1 MRIYDIFEHRIGR
14 DYKGVINV
22 GQDDLANVKQ
32 ELQEYVVTRE
42 LQRHFREFFRSY
54 TQSIGKPYEKMGVW
68 ISGFFGS
75 GKSHLL
81 KILSYLLENRMV
93 DGKPAISYFTDTGKI
108 ADATVVADI
117 QKAGSVPSDIIL
129 FNIGAKADTS
139 TLAGQD
145 TITSVF
151 LRVFNEHLGYC
162 ASMPFLADMER
173 SLDEKGKYEA
183 FKQKFEE
190 IEGQPWTEVR
200 DEYFFIQDTLV
211 ETLVSIDNMSESAA
225 RNLVE
230 NISETYEMS
239 TERFAKLVKDY
250 LDTKEKDHH
259 LVFMADEVGQFISE
273 NSQMMLNLQNISEDL
288 GRICRGQAWVVVTS
302 QQDMGKAL
310 EHMKQRNDFS
320 RIQDRFQTRLTL
332 TAANADEV
340 VRKRVLQ
347 KTDTADSSLSIFYG
361 QHEVLLR
368 NLLSFKNAATM
379 HLYSS
384 PASFVSDYPFIP
396 YQFELMGR
404 VLTAIRENAA
414 IGLNLSSGERSQLA
428 LFMKSAIALKEE
440 RIGVLAPVPL
450 FYEALKE
457 FVDSTH
463 ATVINRAEEGGV
475 LEAFDVEVL
484 KLLFMIKYIKE
495 IPGNV
500 DNLTTMMVSR
510 VDEDRLT
517 LSKKVVA
524 SLERL
529 IRETLILRTGDVY
542 SFLTNE
548 EQDINRAIN
557 KENADLGEINTYIA
571 QEIFEGIYQY
581 RRYRHSAR
589 YNFDFNRMVDG
600 NIFGMVSNEQLGINI
615 LTPYTEDRDDQALRM
630 QTSQNHVVLVN
641 LLPSDDRL
649 VDEISRSIKLNK
661 YMQKHGADLDQIMKS
676 AKEAEQKSIRA
687 RVQGMLKDALRYAD
701 IYVRGD
707 KLNITGREPA
717 DRLNEAL
724 GRQVQ
729 NLYARLQDMQTAPSQ
744 NDVENLLVP
753 RMQTQFELDVEAPNA
768 AALADVI
775 HTLGLLGRQS
785 MVRTT
790 LKTLLDRYMKP
801 PYGFVPLD
809 VQWLV
814 AYLFAHGKIN
824 LNYNNQALALGQ
836 TPKTELVNYLTRN
849 EHRDKLVIDLRLEVP
864 QNHKLAGESL
874 MRKWF
879 GSTSFPGNEDQFIKE
894 FREKAERKK
903 SVLSALERHYDV
915 QAHLPGKPAL
925 EHAQSLLAKAM
936 RHNRASDFFRHV
948 FETQEEWE
956 RALDRLTPVESFLGG
971 DQRNIYEKALRYR
984 DLYVQSRAYITDR
997 QAIDKMAEIEAIL
1010 EKEAPYAEMYKL
1022 PPLLEAYGSLHVQL
1036 LERES
1041 APVRERI
1048 EADRKLVLDTLED
1061 SLVKEEMLDGVI
1073 SKFQD
1078 LMHRL
1083 EHGKSVYE
1091 IRNLAHESDAVK
1103 INLINEINHKTA
1115 QVLAQKVK
1123 AEKPVEGK
1131 QQPPRIFNQPVFK
1144 PVSLRALVSAS
1155 TPLRTAEQVD
1165 EYLSQLRSKL
1175 MEQLR
1180 DEAIDGINLML

>member
-1 MRIYDIFEHRIGR
+1 M
-14 DYKGVINV
+14 
-22 GQDDLANVKQ
+22 
-32 ELQEYVVTRE
+32 
-42 LQRHFREFFRSY
+42 
-54 TQSIGKPYEKMGVW
+54 
-68 ISGFFGS
+68 
-75 GKSHLL
+75 
-81 KILSYLLENRMV
+81 
-93 DGKPAISYFTDTGKI
+93 
-108 ADATVVADI
+108 
-117 QKAGSVPSDIIL
+117 
-129 FNIGAKADTS
+129 
-139 TLAGQD
+139 
-145 TITSVF
+145 
-151 LRVFNEHLGYC
+151 
-162 ASMPFLADMER
+162 
-173 SLDEKGKYEA
+173 
-183 FKQKFEE
+183 
-190 IEGQPWTEVR
+190 
-200 DEYFFIQDTLV
+200 
-211 ETLVSIDNMSESAA
+211 
-225 RNLVE
+225 
-230 NISETYEMS
+230 
-239 TERFAKLVKDY
+239 
-250 LDTKEKDHH
+250 
-259 LVFMADEVGQFISE
+259 
-273 NSQMMLNLQNISEDL
+273 
-288 GRICRGQAWVVVTS
+288 
-302 QQDMGKAL
+302 
-310 EHMKQRNDFS
+310 
-320 RIQDRFQTRLTL
+320 
-332 TAANADEV
+332 
-340 VRKRVLQ
+340 
-347 KTDTADSSLSIFYG
+347 
-361 QHEVLLR
+361 
-368 NLLSFKNAATM
+368 
-379 HLYSS
+379 
-384 PASFVSDYPFIP
+384 
-396 YQFELMGR
+396 
-404 VLTAIRENAA
+404 
-414 IGLNLSSGERSQLA
+414 
-428 LFMKSAIALKEE
+428 
-440 RIGVLAPVPL
+440 
-450 FYEALKE
+450 
-457 FVDSTH
+457 
-463 ATVINRAEEGGV
+463 

-557 KENADLGEINTYIA
+557 NEIAELGEINTYIA
-571 QEIFEGIYQY
+571 QEIFEGIYRE
-581 RRYRHSAR
+581 RRYRHSTR

-600 NIFGMVSNEQLGINI
+600 NIYGMASNEQLGINI

-641 LLPSDDRL
+641 LPPSDDRL
-649 VDEISRSIKLNK
+649 VDEISRTIKLNK
-661 YMQKHGADLDQIMKS
+661 YLQKHGVDLGRNNPGIKG
-676 AKEAEQKSIRA
+676 AKEAELESIKA

-744 NDVENLLVP
+744 NDVEGLLVP

-768 AALADVI
+768 AALTDVI

-814 AYLFAHGKIN
+814 AYLFAHGKVN
-824 LNYNNQALALGQ
+824 LSYNNQALALGQ
-836 TPKTELVNYLTRN
+836 TSKTELVNYLTRN

-864 QNHKLAGESL
+864 QNHKLAGESF

-879 GSTSFPGNEDQFIKE
+879 GTTSFPGNEDQFIKE
-894 FREKAERKK
+894 FREKAEHKK
-903 SVLSALERHYDV
+903 SALSALERHYDV
-915 QAHLPGKPAL
+915 QSLLPGKPAL
-925 EHAQSLLAKAM
+925 EHAQSLLVKAL

-956 RALDRLTPVESFLGG
+956 QALDRLTPVESFLGG
-971 DQRNIYEKALRYR
+971 DQRSIYEKALRYR
-984 DLYVQSRAYITDR
+984 NLHVQSRAYITDR
-997 QAIDKMAEIEAIL
+997 QVIGKMAEIETIL

-1041 APVRERI
+1041 TPVRERI
-1048 EADRKLVLDTLED
+1048 EADRKLVLDSLEA
-1061 SLVKEEMLDGVI
+1061 SLVKEEMLDIVI

-1078 LMHRL
+1078 LMHRV

-1091 IRNLAHESDAVK
+1091 IRNLSHESDAVK

-1115 QVLAQKVK
+1115 QALAQKAK

-1131 QQPPRIFNQPVFK
+1131 QQPSRIFPQPVYK
-1144 PVSLRALVSAS
+1144 PVSLRTLVSAS
-1155 TPLRTAEQVD
+1155 TTLKSTE
-1165 EYLSQLRSKL
+1165 EIELYLDQLRSKL
-1175 MEQLR
+1175 LDQLQSG
-1180 DEAIDGINLML
+1180 DVDGINVVL